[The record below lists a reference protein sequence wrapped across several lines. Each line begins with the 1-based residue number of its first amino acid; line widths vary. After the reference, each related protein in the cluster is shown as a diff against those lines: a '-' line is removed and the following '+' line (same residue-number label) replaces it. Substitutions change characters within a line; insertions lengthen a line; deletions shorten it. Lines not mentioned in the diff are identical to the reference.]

1 MWFKCSIIVVL
12 IFAATS
18 CSRQTKPRTV
28 AMPTEVAKV
37 RVSVDG
43 KVYFNE
49 RVVTLDELNREF
61 QRLNQVHGGVWFFDE
76 SSFGASR
83 QQGQTV
89 KKAIIEARLPMK
101 FESVPIAPP

>member
-1 MWFKCSIIVVL
+1 
-12 IFAATS
+12 
-18 CSRQTKPRTV
+18 
-28 AMPTEVAKV
+28 MPTEVAKV

-43 KVYFNE
+43 KLYFND

-61 QRLNQVHGGVWFFDE
+61 QRLKQVQGGVWFFDE

-89 KKAIIEARLPMK
+89 KKAIIQAELPMR
-101 FESVPIAPP
+101 VR